1 MGQPWRRF
9 VAVGDSTVEGLEDP
23 DGRGGYRGWADRLAD
38 ALAADLAVRDSA
50 AEPLLYANLAVR
62 GRRTGD
68 VLADQL
74 PAALAL
80 APDLV
85 VCVVGVNDVL
95 RPRVDLP
102 RLLADTRRLH
112 RALRASGADVLT
124 FTQPDPAAV
133 VPLARPLRSRV
144 LAHNEV
150 LRELARTD
158 GVLLLDLEREP
169 VATDPRLWAADR
181 LHASPAGHERVA
193 AGLAETLGLS
203 GVDAGWRAP
212 LPPLDRPRAMAAVR
226 AELDWARRHLGPWVL
241 RRLTGQSSGDRREPK
256 RPAYAP
262 VRPAAEPA

>member
-38 ALAADLAVRDSA
+38 ALATDLAGREPDA
-50 AEPLLYANLAVR
+50 PPLLYANLAVR
-62 GRRTGD
+62 GRRTHD

-80 APDLV
+80 EPDLV

-95 RPRVDLP
+95 RPRLDLT
-102 RLLADTRRLH
+102 RLLADTRTLH
-112 RALRASGADVLT
+112 RALRASGADVVS

-133 VPLARPLRSRV
+133 VPLARPLRGRV

-158 GVLLLDLEREP
+158 GLLLLDLEREP
-169 VATDPRLWAADR
+169 VASDPRLWAADR

-193 AGLAETLGLS
+193 AGLAETLGL
-203 GVDAGWRAP
+203 AGASADWRAP
-212 LPPLDRPRAMAAVR
+212 LPPLEPTRAAVAVR

-241 RRLTGQSSGDRREPK
+241 RRIRRQSSGDLLGPK
-256 RPAYAP
+256 RPGYVP
-262 VRPAAEPA
+262 VAAGDAA